1 MKRTAKS
8 LILSATIILS
18 VLITPCIHAQK
29 NAVTDRIIEL
39 GMTDNR
45 TMDHL
50 DVLSNRIGG
59 RLVGSNAYD
68 NAVQWCATKFEEWG
82 LEVWIQGLAILS
94 SFTRCVFRV

>member
-8 LILSATIILS
+8 FIFSAVFMLSILS
-18 VLITPCIHAQK
+18 TPCINAQK
-29 NAVTDRIIEL
+29 AVTDKIIEI

-68 NAVQWCATKFEEWG
+68 NAVEWCAAQFEEWG
-82 LEVWIQGLAILS
+82 LEVWVQEVGEVPVG
-94 SFTRCVFRV
+94 FNRGP